1 MSEHGLRRSFF
12 GEAVCPRCGDKRLR
26 KYVRHPFSLPAGYKK
41 GEWLFSDC
49 ACIKE
54 ARQEERSW
62 RHALLIDRSV
72 HPLPVGLRSNSF
84 ANFKVNEF
92 NREAYQSC
100 QTFARKFGSKKASTG
115 LLLLG
120 RSGTGKTHLACS
132 IVNSL
137 FPEYAVVF
145 SHVPTL
151 LERMRYANVELQPLL
166 NADLLVLDDVGS
178 ERTTGWTME
187 RLLIIV
193 DGRLTNHRPTVFTTN
208 FDTKDFEA
216 RMGMRIA
223 SRILG
228 NNLHL
233 LLQGPDWRLLRHSR

>member
-1 MSEHGLRRSFF
+1 MSDYGLRRRFRSV
-12 GEAVCPRCGDKRLR
+12 EVCPRCGDKRLK
-26 KYVRHPFSLPAGYKK
+26 KYVRHPFALPPGYEK
-41 GEWLFSDC
+41 GEWLLSDC
-49 ACIKE
+49 TCIKE
-54 ARQEERSW
+54 GRAADRS
-62 RHALLIDRSV
+62 RRDGLLIDRSL
-72 HPLPVGLRSNSF
+72 HPLPPGLRSSTFASF
-84 ANFKVNEF
+84 RVSEF
-92 NREAYQSC
+92 NREAHRSC
-100 QTFARKFGSKKASTG
+100 QTFARNFGKIKGGQG

-132 IVNSL
+132 IINHL
-137 FPEYAVVF
+137 FPQYSIMF

-151 LERMRYANVELQPLL
+151 LEKMRYADIELQPLL

-187 RLLIIV
+187 RLLIII
-193 DGRLTNHRPTVFTTN
+193 DGRLTGCKPTVFTTN

-233 LLQGPDWRLLRHSR
+233 LLQGPDWRLLRHNR